1 MRADRLL
8 SLLLLLQ
15 TRERTPAHELAAH
28 LEVSERT
35 IYRDL
40 DALSAAGIP
49 VYAARGPGGGC
60 ALMEGYRTTLNGL
73 TEREVRTL
81 FLSGFP
87 GAVADGALDRALGE
101 VLRKFLTAL
110 PASQRDSADRARQ
123 RVHLDAAPWFQP
135 AGTSPYLG
143 ILQDALWQDRSVSLT
158 YRRRNGVASART
170 VAPYGLVAKAGVW
183 YLVAGVAGETRTFRV
198 SRIQGAALMDELFD
212 RPADFDLASYWSAW
226 CATFTGGFSRYDV
239 IVRIA
244 REGAPLLADLLG
256 ESIHTLIAERGVPD
270 GDGWL
275 RVPLTFETLA
285 QARMSLLALGPCVE
299 ALEPDELRAS
309 LIETAAGIV
318 ARYGSPP
325 PAPLPTREG
334 ELVSGVVGVL

>member
-15 TRERTPAHELAAH
+15 TRERTPARELAAH

-49 VYAARGPGGGC
+49 VYAERGPGGGC
-60 ALMEGYRTTLNGL
+60 ALAEGYRTTLNGL
-73 TEREVRTL
+73 TEREVRAL

-123 RVHLDAAPWFQP
+123 RVHLDTAPWFQP
-135 AGTSPYLG
+135 AGATPHLAT
-143 ILQDALWQDRSVSLT
+143 LQDALWHDRFVAFT
-158 YRRRNGVASART
+158 YRRRDGVASARI
-170 VAPYGLVAKAGVW
+170 VAPYGLVAKVGVW
-183 YLVAGVAGETRTFRV
+183 YLVAGVAGEIRTFRV
-198 SRIQGAALMDELFD
+198 SRIQDATLTDERFD
-212 RPADFDLASYWSAW
+212 RPADFDLASYWATW
-226 CATFTGGFSRYDV
+226 CAAFTGGFSHYDV
-239 IVRIA
+239 TVRIA
-244 REGAPLLADLLG
+244 PEGVPLLADLLG
-256 ESIHTLIAERGVPD
+256 ESVHALIAERGVPD
-270 GDGWL
+270 GDGRL
-275 RVPLTFETLA
+275 RLPLTFETLA
-285 QARMSLLALGPCVE
+285 QARTSLLALGTLVE
-299 ALEPDELRAS
+299 ALEPEELRAS
-309 LIETAAGIV
+309 LAETAVGI
-318 ARYGSPP
+318 AALYGKTHP

-334 ELVSGVVGVL
+334 EPV